1 MRSISIISKLTG
13 VTNNVESSEITLNAP
28 SIVELRAER
37 ADIASI
43 ARTNQDMVITLRDGE
58 VITVKNFYAFADQ
71 GGNQLVL
78 EDSKGALWWVQDT
91 DSAFHFEHIANIDE
105 LMAATGAESHG
116 GGAIWPWVLGGVAVA
131 GGIALAAGGGGGGGG
146 SDNSNGN
153 GGPGSPNPAPPAADT
168 TPPAAPTNLNVSA
181 DGKTITG
188 SAEAGS
194 TVTITDSA
202 GQVIG
207 TGTADGNGNFS
218 IPLTNPQINGE
229 DLTAHATDPAGNTG
243 PDATVTA
250 PLIPDPVEPVV
261 TAVNDDAEPTTGLVL
276 DGQSTND
283 NTPTIEGVALANS
296 TVRIFD
302 NGQQIGTVVADA
314 NGNWSFTP
322 GTPLADGTHNFTA
335 TATNEKGESDSS
347 GSYTVTIDSQ
357 GPAAPENLDVSQDG
371 ATVTGTAEAGS
382 TVIITDADGNK
393 IGEGM
398 ADATTGIFTI
408 TLSPAQTAGETLFA
422 VAVDVVG
429 NTGAEAEFTAFDALP
444 PSTPV
449 ITSVVDDV
457 TPVTGNLTSGQLS
470 NDPRPTLNG
479 TGEAGSTVA
488 IFDNGTTLLG
498 TTQVQADGT
507 WNFTPGTN
515 LGDGSHV
522 FTTSA
527 TDAAGNLSGTSP
539 GFAVTIDAT
548 APALPS
554 ITGVYSENGS
564 LEIPILA
571 NRDTNEN
578 HPSLKGLGEANT
590 TLTLKD
596 NGVVIGTI
604 TVDGTGNWS
613 YTPTAPLG
621 NGSHNLTLTATDEAG
636 NVSQPSA
643 GFAFTVDTTAPD
655 APVILNADDN
665 VGDLQQPVLNGGIT
679 DDTTPT
685 FHGTG
690 VDGDIIKLYNGSTL
704 LGITTVSGGVW
715 SITPTVAL
723 TGGPLNLTATA
734 TDAVG
739 NVSDPSANFAL
750 TIYTTPLT
758 EPVVTGIVD
767 DVGAIQTPL
776 TDGSFTDDKTPTFNG
791 TGTAG
796 STINIY
802 DNGGTTPIGTTVVA
816 PDGSWSITLP
826 ELSETQ
832 HSLTIGATDPAGNSV
847 GPSAPIVITVDN
859 TPPPAPGITQPV
871 ETTGTL
877 VSGTAEAGSTVI
889 IKDAGGTEIGRG
901 TADSSTGAF
910 TVNISPAQT
919 AGGTLTAI
927 AQDPAGNT
935 SDSTSFT
942 ASNSGL
948 PQPPVITLLVD
959 DVNPVSGNVTNGQS
973 TNDTLPEVHGTAA
986 PGATV
991 NLYIDNN
998 PLPIIISVDGS
1009 GNWSYQPLIPLL
1021 QGQHTFTATQT
1032 TVAGI
1037 SGFTV
1042 DFTVTIDTAAP
1053 GAPAITG
1060 VVDDVT
1066 PGTGELTNNQAT
1078 NDPRPTIHGTGEA
1091 GTTVTIFD
1099 NGVLLDT
1106 AVVNTDGTWT
1116 FTPGSNLLD
1125 GPHIF
1130 TAQATD
1136 LAGNVGGI
1144 STSFTIDID
1153 ATAPIAPVI
1162 TGAVDNNDTLQVPVL
1177 SGQSTNDTTPIL
1189 SGTTEANSTI
1199 TISDNGTVIGTILV
1213 DGTGTWSYTPTA
1225 LGEGSHSFTV
1235 TATDAVGNVSTVSNT
1250 YTVIV
1255 DTTPPAAPTGLLVT
1269 TDGLHVTGTAE
1280 AGSIITVTDGNG
1292 LVLGTGTADI
1302 NGAFDVT
1309 PLTTAQTN
1317 GEALLVSATDAA
1329 GNKGPNT
1336 GVLAQD
1342 TTDPGAPTN
1351 LAVNDE
1357 GTVVTGN
1364 AEPGSTV
1371 TVSDSNGN
1379 PLGDGKAGDDGSFS
1393 VTITPAQTNGETLE
1407 VTATDKAG
1415 NTGPE
1420 APVEAPDSTPPAVP
1434 VIGAVIDDVANIT
1447 GNLNNGDTTNDN
1459 KPTLQGTAEPGATI
1473 NIYDNG
1479 GTTPIGTVIADP
1491 GGIWSF
1497 TPTTALG
1504 QGLHNLTFT
1513 ATDADNN
1520 TSPAAS
1526 FSLTVDSIAPLAPA
1540 ITLVSD
1546 DFGTITGSVPN
1557 NGVTNDTTPT
1567 IQGTGE
1573 PGSTVILTLDG
1584 TTTLTT
1590 FTVDASGTWSYT
1602 LTTALSESE
1611 HRFTVTASD
1620 SAGNVIAP
1628 STEFVIT
1635 VDTTPP
1641 ATPVITGAADDI
1653 GSVTAPLG
1661 NNASTDD
1668 TRPQFNGTGA
1678 PGSTITLYDGAT
1690 AIGSFTIG
1698 IDGQWNITPTQ
1709 PLTEGAHALTAV
1721 ATDAA
1726 GNASPAANFTLTI
1739 DTTPPAA
1746 PLIVNAVGE
1755 VGGASAT
1762 LVSGGSIQ
1770 NGTPTLSGTGE
1781 VGATIRIYD
1790 NGGTTPI
1797 GTITVPAGGN
1807 WTFTPTTALTE
1818 GAHTLTAVAT
1828 DPVGNVGL
1836 PSAGFTLTV
1845 DSSIPATPGIPTVT
1859 DDVSPGL
1866 GTIANNGSTNDT
1878 TPTFSGT
1885 GTAGDTI
1892 TILDNGDPIG
1902 TTTVRADGSWSFT
1915 PDTPFTTPD
1924 HSISVTESD
1933 AAGNKS
1939 PASGAI
1945 NFTLDTEPPAAPTID
1960 SADDNVGAV
1969 QQTLLTNGVTDDNT
1983 PTFHG
1988 TGINGDTITLYN
2000 GSTVLGTAVVAGGVW
2015 TITPTTAL
2023 PNGTL
2028 NLTATATDPAGNVGS
2043 PSANFTLTVDNT
2055 PLTAPVVTEIVDNEG
2070 VIQTPLTSG
2079 SVTDDKTPT
2088 FNGTGTVGSTI
2099 NIYDNGGIVPIATTT
2114 VGANGT
2120 WSVTL
2125 PELAENGHSLTIGA
2139 TDPAGNSVGPSA
2151 PILITVDTNPPA
2163 APTIT
2168 TPLEETGTLISGTA
2182 EAGSTVIIRNDAGD
2196 EIGRGLA
2203 DATTGA
2209 FTVTIS
2215 PAQTTGEALTA
2226 IAQDPAGN
2234 QSDPADIIAVT
2245 SGIPHPPTIDQVADD
2260 IDPVTGNVA
2269 NGQSTNDTTPT
2280 LSGSNATANAIIHI
2294 YVDGT
2299 EVTTVTANGSGVWT
2313 YPITG
2318 ALTEGPHTFAVS
2330 QTTGGFTSGLS
2341 PNYSITVDITL
2352 PTQPTITTVTDDVTP
2367 VTGDIASGQATNDP
2381 RPTLTGSGE
2390 AGSTITI
2397 LDNGS
2402 PIGTAVVGAGGTW
2415 TFTPTVD
2422 LGNGSH
2428 PITVTS
2434 TDAAGNVSVPSAGFS
2449 LNVDTTA
2456 PLAPVISSVTD
2467 DGATPGAVVSGQPTN
2482 DNTPT
2487 FSGTVEANTTLII
2500 SDNGTVVATIP
2511 VDATGNWTWT
2521 PNPALTEGSHPLTL
2535 TTTDAAGNVS
2545 PATTFNAVID
2555 TSAPVVPAIT
2565 LVVDDQ
2571 TQAGDVTLTSGQATK
2586 DTLPTV
2592 SGTSEANAIIT
2603 LRDGNTIIGTTTANG
2618 AGVWSLDPTSA
2629 LGQGNHNLT
2638 VTATDAAGNVS
2649 NPSGVF
2655 SVVVDSVAPT
2665 APLIVT
2671 VTDNTAPNLGPITS
2685 GVPTNETRPVIT
2697 GSGEVGATIT
2707 VSDGNQVLGTTTVG
2721 AGGTWSFTPG
2731 TPLTSGSH
2739 NLTVTATDATGNV
2752 SAPSAGFNVVVDVAA
2767 PTAPAITN
2775 IVDDIGSATGDLV
2788 NNQVTDDTRPAL
2800 RGTAEAGSTVN
2811 IYDNGTLIGTTTAV
2825 GGVWNFTPPAN
2836 AALGNG
2842 NHAFTVTATDTAGNV
2857 SPPSA
2862 AFNIVVDTAAPTSP
2876 IVIQAFDDVGPVTG
2890 PLVSGQTT
2898 NDKQPLLSGTAE
2910 ANSTVNI
2917 YDNGGTTPIGT
2928 VTALPNGTWS
2938 FTPSGDLSEG
2948 THVFTAT
2955 STDAAGNLGAVSGTF
2970 TLNIDSFAPNMPTLT
2985 TVVDD
2990 VAGGA
2995 VGSLGNGQVTN
3006 DARPTLNGTAEAG
3019 STLAIFDGATQ
3030 IGTVTVPVGG
3040 NWTFTPTT
3048 PLTTGLHTF
3057 TLTSTDAAG
3066 NVSPT
3071 SAGFA
3076 IVVDT
3081 TAPTA
3086 PIITSIVDDVAGG
3099 VFNGS
3104 IANNQATNDR
3114 LPTLNGTAEA
3124 NATVNIY
3131 DNGVL
3136 YTTVTANGS
3145 GVWMYTPTVDL
3156 PEGSHSFTVTATD
3169 LAGNISALSQPAAIV
3184 VDVTPPALPTGLAV
3198 NATGTSVTGTAEAG
3212 STVTITSGGTVIGTA
3227 TADGTGAF
3235 TIAISPAQTNAQ
3247 VLQAFAQDAAGNTG
3261 NAASVTAPSTALPG
3275 VPVITS
3281 VVDDFAAVTGN
3292 VANGQSTNDA
3302 TPTING
3308 IADVGATVNVY
3319 NNGVLMGTT
3328 VAGAGGAWSYTPT
3341 GALSE
3346 GSHAFTATAT
3356 NVNGTGGASTPATVV
3371 VDTVAPLAPTAT
3383 ISGDGTTIS
3392 GTAEAN
3398 STVTI
3403 TLPGGTTVTTTANAG
3418 GSYSLTLPT
3427 REIGGE
3433 VLSVK
3438 ATDAAGNS
3446 SPSITATAPVLPLA
3460 ADDNVVNLALTTNA
3474 QVTTSHASDYG
3485 VLLVGALGN
3494 VASVLGNDT
3503 AQVGF
3508 NIAAGGSGNITIDA
3522 SATGVVLS
3530 LLNTLEVAV
3539 QKYDSVTG
3547 TWSTIIDSSMPQFAN
3562 LLTLGASGVTMNI
3575 TGLPEGSY
3583 RVLSY
3588 NTSLLATGSLTNLD
3602 VSVVQ
3607 TSAGTI
3613 TSGTTH
3619 PGNVIIDAGP
3629 TGSSD
3634 TAPAGTVV
3642 SSVTNAQGV
3651 TTQIGAGGADIQG
3664 QYGVLHINQDG
3675 SYTYTLTNT
3684 SATVLGHTENFTYTI
3699 TFNGVSNS
3707 AQLVV
3712 TLGNGAPA
3720 NTVTAT
3726 DNTASLTYN
3735 TDVEAVNH
3743 GPSSQGGFS
3752 VVGVGLGN
3760 VLSLNVLA
3768 NMTNPIIFDVDD
3780 GSTRTMTLQAS
3791 VGGVALLST
3800 FDLYIYKFN
3809 DVTQQFEQYKVVN
3822 TWLTAPL
3829 LGGTSGQLTLTLPG
3843 GEYLFL
3849 LNNASGV
3856 TVLTGYTLNIL
3867 QDHTYAV
3874 ESVTASTTGNVL
3886 ADDVAPVNSHIT
3898 QVNGVAVA
3906 ASGTTT
3912 IVGEYGTLTIDA
3924 NGNYTYK
3931 LNAGVGADS
3940 IKTPDSFI
3948 YTVTAPNGDTDTA
3961 SLNVTATPTP
3971 VNAIDDIS
3979 TAMAVSTAQTTANYS
3994 DTTVGSAVWNAA
4006 LLSSTSKSGSGTFVV
4021 GANDVLHNPVL
4032 HFNVASLLS
4041 LGGLN
4046 VTWNITD
4053 GSGAVVRNGSFSG
4066 GILLGG
4072 VADINLTGLDLQAGT
4087 YTLNYTGSMGP
4098 LALGQVSITPTVTG
4112 TTIDLDNYLT
4122 QGGSTVHG
4130 NLYDGTDSSGAIDQL
4145 GTVHTLLSIT
4155 GFNGSTATLDPLTN
4169 SSASATIQGHYGTL
4183 QIGIDG
4189 AYTYTL
4195 NSGINP
4201 ASITTRETFTYTL
4214 NDQNGHSD
4222 SATLTINMNPQF
4234 VSTALSDVITG
4245 SAYGDTLV
4253 YHLLTSASATGGNGA
4268 DTWHNFSLAQGDK
4281 IDIHDLLVGWNPASS
4296 NIANYLNV
4304 TTSGNNTVISIDRDG
4319 TGTTYT
4325 APTTLVTLENTH
4337 TTLDELVQQHHIIT

>member
-91 DSAFHFEHIANIDE
+91 DSAFHFENIANIDE

-153 GGPGSPNPAPPAADT
+153 GGPGSPNPPPPAADT

-188 SAEAGS
+188 SAEPGS
-194 TVTITDSA
+194 TVTITDSN

-207 TGTADGNGNFS
+207 TGTAGSDGSFT
-218 IPLTNPQINGE
+218 IPLTTPQINGE

-314 NGNWSFTP
+314 SGNWSFTP
-322 GTPLADGTHNFTA
+322 DTPLDDGAHNFTA
-335 TATNEKGESDSS
+335 TATNEKGESDPS

-357 GPAAPENLDVSQDG
+357 GPAAPENLDVSDDG
-371 ATVTGTAEAGS
+371 ARVTGIAEAGC
-382 TVIITDADGNK
+382 TVIIRDADGNK
-393 IGEGM
+393 IGEGT
-398 ADATTGIFTI
+398 ADAITGAFSVNI
-408 TLSPAQTAGETLFA
+408 SPAQTAGETLVA
-422 VAVDVVG
+422 VAIDPLG
-429 NTGAEAEFTAFDALP
+429 NMGDEAEFTYFDSPP
-444 PSTPV
+444 PSTPL
-449 ITSVVDDV
+449 ISSVVDDAAP
-457 TPVTGNLTSGQLS
+457 TTGNLTNGQLS

-479 TGEAGSTVA
+479 SAENGNTVT
-488 IFDNGTTLLG
+488 IFDNGVSIG
-498 TTQVQADGT
+498 TALVNNNGE
-507 WNFTPGTN
+507 WSFTPGSN
-515 LGDGSHV
+515 LSDGNHI
-522 FTTSA
+522 FTVIA
-527 TDAAGNLSGTSP
+527 TDATGNSSVSP
-539 GFAVTIDAT
+539 SASFEIQIDAT

-554 ITGVYSENGS
+554 ITSVFSDNGTQQT
-564 LEIPILA
+564 PILA
-571 NRDTNEN
+571 NRETNQDL
-578 HPSLKGLGEANT
+578 PSLKGLAEPNT

-596 NGVVIGTI
+596 NGIEIGTI
-604 TVDGTGNWS
+604 AVDGSGNWS

-643 GFAFTVDTTAPD
+643 GFAFT
-655 APVILNADDN
+655 I
-665 VGDLQQPVLNGGIT
+665 
-679 DDTTPT
+679 
-685 FHGTG
+685 
-690 VDGDIIKLYNGSTL
+690 
-704 LGITTVSGGVW
+704 
-715 SITPTVAL
+715 
-723 TGGPLNLTATA
+723 
-734 TDAVG
+734 
-739 NVSDPSANFAL
+739 
-750 TIYTTPLT
+750 
-758 EPVVTGIVD
+758 
-767 DVGAIQTPL
+767 
-776 TDGSFTDDKTPTFNG
+776 
-791 TGTAG
+791 
-796 STINIY
+796 
-802 DNGGTTPIGTTVVA
+802 
-816 PDGSWSITLP
+816 
-826 ELSETQ
+826 
-832 HSLTIGATDPAGNSV
+832 
-847 GPSAPIVITVDN
+847 
-859 TPPPAPGITQPV
+859 
-871 ETTGTL
+871 
-877 VSGTAEAGSTVI
+877 
-889 IKDAGGTEIGRG
+889 
-901 TADSSTGAF
+901 
-910 TVNISPAQT
+910 
-919 AGGTLTAI
+919 
-927 AQDPAGNT
+927 
-935 SDSTSFT
+935 
-942 ASNSGL
+942 
-948 PQPPVITLLVD
+948 
-959 DVNPVSGNVTNGQS
+959 
-973 TNDTLPEVHGTAA
+973 
-986 PGATV
+986 
-991 NLYIDNN
+991 
-998 PLPIIISVDGS
+998 
-1009 GNWSYQPLIPLL
+1009 
-1021 QGQHTFTATQT
+1021 
-1032 TVAGI
+1032 
-1037 SGFTV
+1037 
-1042 DFTVTIDTAAP
+1042 
-1053 GAPAITG
+1053 
-1060 VVDDVT
+1060 
-1066 PGTGELTNNQAT
+1066 
-1078 NDPRPTIHGTGEA
+1078 
-1091 GTTVTIFD
+1091 
-1099 NGVLLDT
+1099 
-1106 AVVNTDGTWT
+1106 
-1116 FTPGSNLLD
+1116 
-1125 GPHIF
+1125 
-1130 TAQATD
+1130 
-1136 LAGNVGGI
+1136 
-1144 STSFTIDID
+1144 
-1153 ATAPIAPVI
+1153 
-1162 TGAVDNNDTLQVPVL
+1162 
-1177 SGQSTNDTTPIL
+1177 
-1189 SGTTEANSTI
+1189 
-1199 TISDNGTVIGTILV
+1199 
-1213 DGTGTWSYTPTA
+1213 
-1225 LGEGSHSFTV
+1225 
-1235 TATDAVGNVSTVSNT
+1235 
-1250 YTVIV
+1250 
-1255 DTTPPAAPTGLLVT
+1255 DTTPPTAPTGLQVSV
-1269 TDGLHVTGTAE
+1269 DGLHVTGTAE
-1280 AGSIITVTDGNG
+1280 AGSLITVTDGNG
-1292 LVLGTGTADI
+1292 VVLGTGTADI

-1420 APVEAPDSTPPAVP
+1420 APVDAPDSTPPAVP

-1479 GTTPIGTVIADP
+1479 GTTPIGTVTADP

-1504 QGLHNLTFT
+1504 QGLHNLTVT

-1520 TSPAAS
+1520 ISPAAS

-1546 DFGTITGSVPN
+1546 DVGTITGSVPN

-1567 IQGTGE
+1567 LQGTGE
-1573 PGSTVILTLDG
+1573 PGSTVTLTLDG

-1602 LTTALSESE
+1602 LTTALTESE

-1641 ATPVITGAADDI
+1641 ATPVITGAVDDI

-1661 NNASTDD
+1661 NNSSTDD

-1698 IDGQWNITPTQ
+1698 SDGQWNITPAQ

-1726 GNASPAANFTLTI
+1726 GNASPAANFNLTI

-1797 GTITVPAGGN
+1797 GTITVPDGGN

-1902 TTTVRADGSWSFT
+1902 TTTVRADGTWSFT

-1939 PASGAI
+1939 PASGTI

-1960 SADDNVGAV
+1960 SADDNVGAL

-2000 GSTVLGTAVVAGGVW
+2000 GSTVLGTALVTGGVW
-2015 TITPTTAL
+2015 TITPATAL

-2099 NIYDNGGIVPIATTT
+2099 NIYDNGGATPIATTT

-2151 PILITVDTNPPA
+2151 PILITVDTAPPA
-2163 APTIT
+2163 APTVLV
-2168 TPLEETGTLISGTA
+2168 PDGTVVSGTA
-2182 EAGSTVIIRNDAGD
+2182 EVGSTVIIRNSTT
-2196 EIGRGLA
+2196 ELGRGIA
-2203 DATTGA
+2203 DADGKWAITL
-2209 FTVTIS
+2209 S
-2215 PAQTTGEALTA
+2215 PAQLPGTSLIA
-2226 IAQDPAGN
+2226 IAQDIAGN
-2234 QSDPADIIAVT
+2234 QSPSAGFDT
-2245 SGIPHPPTIDQVADD
+2245 TLSLTLQPPTIDHVVDD
-2260 IDPVTGNVA
+2260 AGTVTGDIA
-2269 NGQSTNDTTPT
+2269 NGKTTNDTTPT
-2280 LSGSNATANAIIHI
+2280 LNGSNAASLATVHI
-2294 YVDGT
+2294 FVDGA
-2299 EVTTVTANGSGVWT
+2299 EVATVTATLSGSWS
-2313 YPITG
+2313 YQIPA
-2318 ALTEGPHTFAVS
+2318 ALAQGSHTFAVS
-2330 QTTGGFTSGLS
+2330 QNTLLETSGQS
-2341 PNYSITVDITL
+2341 PAFTVIVDTAA
-2352 PTQPTITTVTDDVTP
+2352 PTIPVITSVTDDVAP
-2367 VTGDIASGQATNDP
+2367 ITGNVSSGQATNDP

-2397 LDNGS
+2397 LDNGTS
-2402 PIGTAVVGAGGTW
+2402 IGTAVVGAGGTW

-2449 LNVDTTA
+2449 LNVDTAA

-2467 DGATPGAVVSGQPTN
+2467 DTTTPGAVVSGQPTN

-2487 FSGTVEANTTLII
+2487 FSGTVEPNTTLII

-2511 VDATGNWTWT
+2511 VDATGNWAWT

-2555 TSAPVVPAIT
+2555 TTAPILPAIT

-2571 TQAGDVTLTSGQATK
+2571 TQVGNVTLTSGQSTK
-2586 DTLPTV
+2586 DTLPTL

-2603 LRDGNTIIGTTTANG
+2603 LKDGNTIIGTTTANG
-2618 AGVWSLDPTSA
+2618 NGEWSLEPTTA

-2649 NPSGVF
+2649 NPSGIF
-2655 SVVVDSVAPT
+2655 AVVVDSVAPT

-2731 TPLTSGSH
+2731 TPFTSGSH

-2767 PTAPAITN
+2767 PTAPSITN
-2775 IVDDIGSATGDLV
+2775 IADDFGSATGDLA
-2788 NNQVTDDTRPAL
+2788 NNQVTDDTRPTVS
-2800 RGTAEAGSTVN
+2800 GTAEAGSTVN

-2825 GGVWNFTPPAN
+2825 GGVWNFTPPVN
-2836 AALGNG
+2836 ATLGNG

-2862 AFNIVVDTAAPTSP
+2862 AFNIVIDTAAPTSP

-2970 TLNIDSFAPNMPTLT
+2970 TLNIDSFAPTTPTLT

-3006 DARPTLNGTAEAG
+3006 DARPTLNGTGEVG
-3019 STLAIFDGATQ
+3019 STIAIFDGATQ
-3030 IGTVTVPVGG
+3030 IGTVTVPAGG

-3048 PLTTGLHTF
+3048 PLTAGLHTF

-3104 IANNQATNDR
+3104 IANNQVTNDR

-3136 YTTVTANGS
+3136 YTTVTANAS
-3145 GVWMYTPTVDL
+3145 GIWTYTPTVDL

-3212 STVTITSGGTVIGTA
+3212 STVTITTSGGTVLGTA

-3235 TIAISPAQTNAQ
+3235 TIAISPAQTNSQ
-3247 VLQAFAQDAAGNTG
+3247 VLQAYAQDAAGNTG

-3328 VAGAGGAWSYTPT
+3328 VAGVGGVWSYTPT

-3356 NVNGTGGASTPATVV
+3356 NVNGTGGFSTPATVV
-3371 VDTVAPLAPTAT
+3371 VDTIAPLAPTAA
-3383 ISGDGTTIS
+3383 ISADGTTIS

-3438 ATDAAGNS
+3438 ATDAAGNT
-3446 SPSITATAPVLPLA
+3446 SPSITATAPILPLA
-3460 ADDNVVNLALTTNA
+3460 ADDNVVNLALTTDA

-3619 PGNVIIDAGP
+3619 PGNVITDAGP

-3743 GPSSQGGFS
+3743 GASSQGGFS
-3752 VVGVGLGN
+3752 VVGVGLGQ
-3760 VLSLNVLA
+3760 VLNLNVLA

-3971 VNAIDDIS
+3971 VNAIDDVS

-4053 GSGAVVRNGSFSG
+4053 GSGVVVRNGSFSG

-4195 NSGINP
+4195 NNGINP

-4253 YHLLTSASATGGNGA
+4253 YDLLNNANATGGNGA
-4268 DTWHNFSLAQGDK
+4268 DTWKNFSLAQGDK

-4319 TGTTYT
+4319 TGTTHNVT
-4325 APTTLVTLENTH
+4325 PLVTLENVQ